1 MDSDRDMFVVDDTV
15 YTGDTI
21 LDNKQQQSD
30 LIQNWCVSTTRKKER
45 KSYLFHP
52 RKLDMEM
59 FPDSLEGGVSNELFV
74 VVTVDE
80 SQSLLQ

>member
-59 FPDSLEGGVSNELFV
+59 SLSWGFMVYGEYPRDIPEV
-74 VVTVDE
+74 
-80 SQSLLQ
+80 